1 MANILI
7 VEDEK
12 NMQDII
18 AEYIKK
24 DGHTCFTA
32 DDGIDALMILKS
44 NPMDLMILDIMMP
57 HLDGFSVC
65 KTAREMS
72 SLPIILLTAKS
83 DEEDKL
89 KGYEYGA
96 DDYMTKP
103 FSPKILL
110 AKINA
115 LLRRTSVTSADSDSD
130 TLGKMISA
138 GKIAINPAAHKVFL
152 GGTEIMLTH
161 KEYELLHFFMSNP
174 RQVFSREQLLNRI
187 WGYEFEGNTRTVDTH
202 IKTLRQKLG
211 SEGKSIVTL
220 IRSGYKFEVAK

>member
-12 NMQDII
+12 SMQDII
-18 AEYIKK
+18 AEYMKK
-24 DGHTCFTA
+24 GGHTCFTA
-32 DDGIDALMILKS
+32 DDGVDALMLLKN
-44 NPMDLMILDIMMP
+44 NPMDLMVLDIMMP

-65 KTAREMS
+65 KMAREMS
-72 SLPIILLTAKS
+72 SLPIIMLTAKS

-89 KGYEYGA
+89 KGYEYGV

-110 AKINA
+110 AKANA
-115 LLRRTSVTSADSDSD
+115 LLRRTSAAPTD
-130 TLGKMISA
+130 TISA
-138 GKIAINPAAHKVFL
+138 GKISINPAAHKVFL
-152 GGTEIMLTH
+152 DGTEITLTH

-174 RQVFSREQLLNRI
+174 EQIFSREQLLNRI
-187 WGYEFEGNTRTVDTH
+187 WGYDFEGNTRTVDTH

-220 IRSGYKFEVAK
+220 IRSGYKFEVKGYGMEEK